1 MMGALAVTVV
11 VFIGLLAAAL
21 VYREQAAA
29 FLVSGSG
36 VLFVAL
42 ALVALSTMWLPGVYR
57 SAANGALVALG
68 VRDQIRTIDER
79 FVLNDVVEG
88 SGALLDAARDL
99 SDGTTSLL
107 DLAAAL
113 LGRTEEAPDAAPPAE
128 VAPSRILE
136 DNVYPALV
144 GVVAVVFRIGAL
156 VVSLAG
162 LVAVAALSYA
172 SSLMG
177 EVGRLRR
184 QQSVLEARVAAL
196 EAAGGGS

>member
-1 MMGALAVTVV
+1 MGALAVTVV

-29 FLVSGSG
+29 FLASGSG

-42 ALVALSTMWLPGVYR
+42 ALVALSTIWLPGAYR
-57 SAANGALVALG
+57 SAADGALVALG
-68 VRDQIRTIDER
+68 VRDQIRTIDDA

-88 SGALLDAARDL
+88 SSALLDAARDL
-99 SDGTTSLL
+99 SDGTTGLL

-113 LGRTEEAPDAAPPAE
+113 LGRTADAPDATPPPD

-162 LVAVAALSYA
+162 LVAVVALSYA

-184 QQSVLEARVAAL
+184 QQSVLESRVAAL